1 MRGARARAG
10 RGEGAREGLAT
21 DPFLAVD
28 LPNARPRARPFAGT
42 YLDFVKATTLSAK
55 LNAPSLVPYFLYV
68 YLPDQEFG
76 EEDDLTRWLT
86 RMGTRVVPWRLSFYD
101 RMPPKVRGGRQGHL
115 NVGCFG
121 RLDIPAAVTG
131 PLAEEFAREGLDAD
145 YVLYTDTDVLFAGD
159 WPSHEELLK
168 ARASPPARI
177 RARVALAPP
186 SRASARHRS
195 RAGRARAAALPR
207 APP

>member
-1 MRGARARAG
+1 MSISRPGGGRAR
-10 RGEGAREGLAT
+10 GLAT

-86 RMGTRVVPWRLSFYD
+86 RMGTRECAVLS
-101 RMPPKVRGGRQGHL
+101 G
-115 NVGCFG
+115 
-121 RLDIPAAVTG
+121 
-131 PLAEEFAREGLDAD
+131 
-145 YVLYTDTDVLFAGD
+145 
-159 WPSHEELLK
+159 
-168 ARASPPARI
+168 
-177 RARVALAPP
+177 
-186 SRASARHRS
+186 ASADHLS
-195 RAGRARAAALPR
+195 DVDVDVYMFSGGP
-207 APP
+207 

>member
-76 EEDDLTRWLT
+76 EEDDLTRWLK
-86 RMGTRVVPWRLSFYD
+86 RMGTRVVPWRLSILVHYLSRRRSD
-101 RMPPKVRGGRQGHL
+101 AP
-115 NVGCFG
+115 
-121 RLDIPAAVTG
+121 
-131 PLAEEFAREGLDAD
+131 GLD
-145 YVLYTDTDVLFAGD
+145 F
-159 WPSHEELLK
+159 S
-168 ARASPPARI
+168 
-177 RARVALAPP
+177 
-186 SRASARHRS
+186 
-195 RAGRARAAALPR
+195 GRPR
-207 APP
+207 PDIMKSGQGRES